1 MRSYGIRRVGLIDYL
16 SLYYGGLQALHL
28 VVLSSGLLQFLRSGS
43 IGFPAPP
50 PPSGWS
56 PQATAFLIGNGAMD
70 AIIAVLGLAYLYN
83 FLTVRPGSRELGL
96 ISVTGAI
103 CSAVFFG
110 FGTIFSGAWETHPG
124 TYVALVVVF
133 LPVFALFY
141 VLIRTSQVEL
151 IGET

>member
-1 MRSYGIRRVGLIDYL
+1 MRSYENRKFGVVDYL
-16 SLYYGGLQALHL
+16 SLYYGGLQTLHL
-28 VVLSSGLLQFLRSGS
+28 VVLAFGLFQFLRSGT

-56 PQATAFLIGNGAMD
+56 RQASAFLMGNGAMD
-70 AIIAVLGLAYLYN
+70 AVIALLGLAYLYS
-83 FLTVRPGSRELGL
+83 FLAGREGSRKLGL

-103 CSAVFFG
+103 CSAIFFG

-124 TYVALVVVF
+124 NYAALVVVF

-141 VLIRTSQVEL
+141 VLVRTSQVEFNS
-151 IGET
+151 EV